1 MSLFTLLRA
10 RGFVSSTA
18 LILGALGSAGCGGG
32 QAAAAPADAPTSPA
46 PADATATAAADKAAP
61 AAAAG
66 DVPATDDKAAAK
78 ADAKDAPKADA
89 KADPDA
95 QREVTYVVIP
105 EGLKITV
112 AGARF
117 IASAQAAQV
126 GPGWGVKVSLEATA
140 DDGKPHSL
148 LVPKNGPL
156 AFAGGISRKGKPE
169 PEHFGDERGGET
181 DQTLSGDK
189 PYKFSRTW
197 PAAGLR
203 PLAIGDTLDLQV
215 ALWGLGNDKDSR
227 RPVKRFCHVK
237 MQVGKGKPRA
247 IIEPPASAAGT

>member
-1 MSLFTLLRA
+1 MSLSTLLHA
-10 RGFVSSTA
+10 RGFVSSAA
-18 LILGALGSAGCGGG
+18 LILGALSSAGCGGG
-32 QAAAAPADAPTSPA
+32 QAAAAPADAPTSSA
-46 PADATATAAADKAAP
+46 PADTVASAAADKTAP
-61 AAAAG
+61 ATVASDA
-66 DVPATDDKAAAK
+66 PATDAKADEKDASK
-78 ADAKDAPKADA
+78 ADAKTDA

-189 PYKFSRTW
+189 PYKFSRIW

-203 PLAIGDTLDLQV
+203 PLAIGDSLDLQV

-227 RPVKRFCHVK
+227 RPVKQFCHVK
-237 MQVGKGKPRA
+237 MQVAKGKPRA
-247 IIEPPASAAGT
+247 IIEPPASAAGK